1 MPTIKLYIDK
11 DLEIALNAVRD
22 DAVRIDGDNP
32 EDFTFQNMIEGAIY
46 IWLEDML
53 LKIKEKALQE
63 EAQWY

>member
-11 DLEIALNAVRD
+11 DLEIALDAVRD
-22 DAVRIDGDNP
+22 DAVRNDGENP
-32 EDFTFQNMIEGAIY
+32 EDFTFQNMIEDAIY

-63 EAQWY
+63 EA